1 MMNDLVETV
10 RDRVL
15 DILTDLKYDDEWQDE
30 MTDVAGEGERK
41 DVKSIVAHYIQ
52 MIENEF

>member
-1 MMNDLVETV
+1 MNDLVETV

-41 DVKSIVAHYIQ
+41 DVKAIVAHYIQ